1 MFALIDGNNF
11 YVSCERV
18 FRPSLQGLP
27 VVVLSNNDGCAIAR
41 SDEAKAMGIKMGQP
55 YYQFR
60 DLERVSNLV
69 CLSAN
74 FELYGDMSDRMMSL
88 AAGLGPLQEIYSIDE
103 SFIGDLEGIPDLT
116 RRAWAIR
123 ARIDKWIGIPTCIG
137 LAPTKTLAK
146 LCNHVAKDAERKPG
160 SYPAALARVCN
171 WSELTQEM
179 RIDLLRRTPAGNVW
193 GIGRRIA
200 AKLAEQ
206 GILTALDVA
215 RMPTVKARDEWNVL
229 LERTVRELQG
239 ISCISLEQAPAPKQ
253 QIACTR
259 SFGHPITTLPP
270 LIEAVSEFA
279 SRAAEKLRY
288 GNQRA
293 GAVQV
298 FVHTSPF
305 RPGPRF
311 NKSATIQLHPPTS
324 DTTLLVNA
332 VVAGLRRIYEPG
344 FLLAK
349 AGVMLLD
356 LCSATTQLQSD
367 LLFEAPCTKRDHNQ
381 LMEVVDRINAR
392 YGKSTVHVA
401 STGHTQKDGAG
412 WRMRQ
417 ERRTPR
423 YTTQQGE
430 IPIARA

>member
-1 MFALIDGNNF
+1 MFALVDGNNF

-41 SDEAKAMGIKMGQP
+41 SDEAKALGIKMGQP

-88 AAGLGPLQEIYSIDE
+88 AAGLGPLQEVYSIDE
-103 SFIGDLEGIPDLT
+103 SFIGDLDGIPDLT

-160 SYPAALARVCN
+160 SYPKELARVCN
-171 WSELTQEM
+171 WIELTREM

-279 SRAAEKLRY
+279 SRAAEKLRH

-324 DTTLLVNA
+324 DTTVLVNTA
-332 VVAGLRRIYEPG
+332 VAGLRRIYEPG

-367 LLFEAPCTKRDHNQ
+367 LLIEEPCTKRDHSQ
-381 LMEVVDRINAR
+381 LMEAVDRINAR
-392 YGKSTVHVA
+392 YGKATVHVA

>member
-1 MFALIDGNNF
+1 MFALVDGNNF

-41 SDEAKAMGIKMGQP
+41 SDEAKALGIKMGQP

-103 SFIGDLEGIPDLT
+103 SFIGNLDGIPDLT
-116 RRAWAIR
+116 RRAWAICT
-123 ARIDKWIGIPTCIG
+123 RIDKWIGIPTCIG

-160 SYPAALARVCN
+160 NYPKELARVCN
-171 WSELTQEM
+171 WIELTREQQ
-179 RIDLLRRTPAGNVW
+179 IDLLRRTPAGNVW

-206 GILTALDVA
+206 GILTALDVT

-332 VVAGLRRIYEPG
+332 AVAGLRRIYEPG